1 MATSLLVDT
10 HCHLQFPEFDDD
22 RNEVLERARR
32 AGVAAFVVVG
42 VDLLSSRTALELA
55 ERHPDVHAAVGMHPH
70 DASEF
75 TERKFHS
82 LRRHADSQSVVA
94 IGEIG
99 LDYYRNF
106 SPPRMQRLV
115 FLRMLELAAELKL
128 PVIVHSRGSDT
139 EMRRILGDWAL
150 SVQVGWPKEK
160 PLGVMHSFGED
171 LGAALHYIELGF
183 LVSIPAT
190 CTRPKANMVRA
201 VASGIPLSSMVVETD
216 SPYQAPQSYRG
227 QRNEP
232 SYLPETVHQIAQ
244 LRGVSFDFIV
254 AETAKGA
261 ALLFRL
267 PDFEMVGIGDH
278 RYEA

>member
-10 HCHLQFPEFDDD
+10 HCHLQFPEFDGD

-32 AGVAAFVVVG
+32 AGVVAFIVVG
-42 VDLLSSRTALELA
+42 VDLPSSRTALELA

-75 TERKFHS
+75 AGSTFYS
-82 LRRHADSQSVVA
+82 LRRCADSRSVVA

-106 SPPRMQRLV
+106 SPPPTQRRV

-128 PVIVHSRGSDT
+128 PVIVHSRGSDV

-150 SVQVGWPKEK
+150 SVQVGWPKER

-190 CTRPKANMVRA
+190 CTRPKADLVRA
-201 VASGIPLSSMVVETD
+201 VASGIPLSRMVVETD

-227 QRNEP
+227 RRNEP
-232 SYLPETVHQIAQ
+232 SYLPETVHRIAQ
-244 LRGVSFDFIV
+244 LRGVSFDSIV

-261 ALLFRL
+261 ARLFHL
-267 PDFEMVGIGDH
+267 PDFQTTLVERRPPLV
-278 RYEA
+278 